1 MRGFYATRQLGA
13 TLVISLIMLVLLMLA
28 VAAGFAISNT
38 NLRSVGNMQ
47 SRDEAIAAANMAI
60 EQVISEN
67 FINTPE
73 IPSVNI
79 DINNDGSTDY
89 VVDIAEHYCI
99 RAVTTTRDEPLKKSK
114 CSEGFEHEMGTED
127 CKLIID
133 PLIDPPPPPPGNYWN
148 TDWIINATAQNEM
161 SGVSASVEVG
171 VRILL
176 TDQEKQD
183 FCRSD

>member
-1 MRGFYATRQLGA
+1 
-13 TLVISLIMLVLLMLA
+13 MLA

-99 RAVTTTRDEPLKKSK
+99 RAVTTTPDEPPEKSK
-114 CSEGFEHEMGTED
+114 CSLIIGDEMGTED
-127 CKLIID
+127 CQLIGGGD
-133 PLIDPPPPPPGNYWN
+133 GGSDESNYWN

-161 SGVSASVEVG
+161 SGATASVEVG

-176 TDQEKQD
+176 TDKEKQD
-183 FCRSD
+183 FCR